1 MTMRAM
7 IATATMLALL
17 AAGAAA
23 AEPSTRVDEGKVEA
37 IEMIRA
43 PDDGPLNAGTVVGG
57 IAGGVIGHQIGS
69 GRGNAAATIAGTIG
83 GAVVGN
89 EIHKKHAQAT
99 RYRIVVRLDD
109 GGTLVLEDTHDA
121 NLRVGDRVR
130 VEGNRI
136 QRI

>member
-1 MTMRAM
+1 M

-69 GRGNAAATIAGTIG
+69 GRGKRGGDDRGHDRRRGGRQRDPQEACARPRATGSSCGSMTAARWSSR
-83 GAVVGN
+83 
-89 EIHKKHAQAT
+89 T
-99 RYRIVVRLDD
+99 RMTR
-109 GGTLVLEDTHDA
+109 T
-121 NLRVGDRVR
+121 LRVGDRVR